1 MHASFCAEETTM
13 QACQQ
18 MCEVLIE
25 AGIDHVFGIP
35 GGGTSPLFNAIH
47 DHRDKIRF
55 ILTRHEQAASIM
67 ADVYGRLTGKPG
79 VVLGQGVFIGSS
91 GGFGIMEAFMSGS
104 PMIALTDT
112 SEGGVFAQHGAYQ
125 GGSGEHGAIDLP
137 TLFKTITKYTTY
149 ATTPKEA
156 VQGLQLAIKHATTGR
171 LGPACVLMRRNA
183 VLGEMDADTPPR
195 LFPTAGYLRGA
206 PQPAAAQDV
215 EQALQLLL
223 QAERP
228 VLIAGTGVHTARAYG
243 ELRALAEFLGAPVAT
258 SAKGKSTFPENH
270 PLAVGLMGTFG
281 QPAANTV
288 VSEADVLFVIGCHLS
303 PNTTRRENP
312 ELIDPTRQQIIQ
324 LDIDPRNAGWIF
336 PTAVNL
342 VGDAKVVLQ
351 QLVERAMQL
360 EMPRPSQAA
369 ARQERLQEQ
378 KAAAG
383 FHRAPELF
391 SDAVPILHQRLIRIM
406 NDTLDPSAILTMDA
420 GKNRLFMIHHYQP
433 REPGTMIVP
442 GGIAGMGWAPPAA
455 VAAKILHPERTCV
468 SVSSD
473 GGFAMSLH
481 VLSTALQYRAPT
493 IFVVMNDSALG
504 WVRDDRLD
512 RPEIAEYIDTN
523 FAAIA
528 QGFGCQGIRV
538 EKPQDI
544 APAIEKAK
552 TANVPTV
559 IDVMVSRDESYRK
572 VATP

>member
-1 MHASFCAEETTM
+1 M

-35 GGGTSPLFNAIH
+35 GGGTGPLFNAIH

-67 ADVYGRLTGKPG
+67 ADVYGRLTDKPG
-79 VVLGQGVFIGSS
+79 VLLGQGVFIGST
-91 GGFGIMEAFMSGS
+91 GAFGIMEAFMSSS

-112 SEGGVFAQHGAYQ
+112 SEAGVFAQHGSYQ
-125 GGSGEHGAIDLP
+125 GGTGEHGSVDL
-137 TLFKTITKYTTY
+137 LSVFKAITKYTTY

-156 VQGLQLAIKHATTGR
+156 VQGLQLAIKHATAGR
-171 LGPACVLMRRNA
+171 PGPACVLLRRNA
-183 VLGEMDADTPPR
+183 VLDEVDADTPPV
-195 LFPTAGYLRGA
+195 LFPTAGYLKGS
-206 PQPAAAQDV
+206 PQPAAEEDV

-223 QAERP
+223 RAERP
-228 VLIAGTGVHTARAYG
+228 VIIAGNGVHMAKAYG
-243 ELRALAEFLGAPVAT
+243 DLRSLAEFLGAPVAS
-258 SAKGKSTFPENH
+258 SAKGKSTIPEDH

-281 QPAANTV
+281 QKAANEAIT
-288 VSEADVLFVIGCHLS
+288 EADVILVIGCHLS

-312 ELIDPTRQQIIQ
+312 EFIDPKRQRLIQ
-324 LDIDPRNAGWIF
+324 VDIDPRNAGWIF

-342 VGDAKVVLQ
+342 IGDAKVVLR
-351 QLVERAMQL
+351 QLVDRARGLDAPQ
-360 EMPRPSQAA
+360 PPQAA
-369 ARQERLQEQ
+369 SRQQRLQERKQ
-378 KAAAG
+378 AAG
-383 FHRAPELF
+383 FHRAPEL
-391 SDAVPILHQRLIRIM
+391 STDDVPIRHQRLIRIM
-406 NDTLDPSAILTMDA
+406 NETLDPSAILTMDA

-433 REPGTMIVP
+433 REVGTMIVP
-442 GGIAGMGWAPPAA
+442 GGIAGMGWAPAAA
-455 VAAKILHPERTCV
+455 VGAKLLNPDRTCV

-481 VLSTALQYRAPT
+481 VLSTALQYHAPT

-512 RPEIAEYIDTN
+512 RPEIAEYIQTD

-528 QGFGCQGIRV
+528 QGFGCQGIHV

>member
-1 MHASFCAEETTM
+1 
-13 QACQQ
+13 

-47 DHRDKIRF
+47 DHRDQIRF

-91 GGFGIMEAFMSGS
+91 GGFGIMEALMSSS

-112 SEGGVFAQHGAYQ
+112 SEGGVFAQHSSYQ
-125 GGSGEHGAIDLP
+125 GGSGEYGSVDLP
-137 TLFKTITKYTTY
+137 AIFKAITKYTTY

-156 VQGLQLAIKHATTGR
+156 VQGLQLAIKHAIAGR
-171 LGPACVLMRRNA
+171 RGPTCVLLRRNA
-183 VLGEMDADTPPR
+183 VLDEVDTTTPPL

-206 PQPAAAQDV
+206 SQPAAEEDV
-215 EQALQLLL
+215 TQALQLLL
-223 QAERP
+223 RAGRP
-228 VLIAGTGVHTARAYG
+228 VIIAGNGVHVAKAYT
-243 ELRALAEFLGAPVAT
+243 ELRSLAEFLGAPVAT
-258 SAKGKSTFPENH
+258 GAKGKSTFPEDH

-281 QPAANTV
+281 QKVANGAV
-288 VSEADVLFVIGCHLS
+288 AEADVLLVVGCHLS

-312 ELIDPTRQQIIQ
+312 SLIDPSRQKIIQ
-324 LDIDPRNAGWIF
+324 IDIDPRNAGWIF

-342 VGDAKVVLQ
+342 VGDAKAVLQ
-351 QLVERAMQL
+351 QLVEGARRLDLPQT
-360 EMPRPSQAA
+360 PQAA
-369 ARQERLQEQ
+369 ARRERLQERKQ
-378 KAAAG
+378 SEG
-383 FHRAPELF
+383 YHRAPELF
-391 SDAVPILHQRLIRIM
+391 ADDVPIRHQRLIRIM
-406 NDTLDPSAILTMDA
+406 NDTLDPSAILTMAA

-433 REPGTMIVP
+433 RQPGTMIVP
-442 GGIAGMGWAPPAA
+442 GGIAGMGWAAPAA
-455 VAAKILHPERTCV
+455 VAAKLICPERTCV

-481 VLSTALQYRAPT
+481 VLSTALQYHAPT

-512 RPEIAEYIDTN
+512 RPEIAEYIDTD

-528 QGFGCQGIRV
+528 RGFGCQGIQV
-538 EKPQDI
+538 DKPQDI

-559 IDVMVSRDESYRK
+559 IDVRVSRDESYRK
-572 VATP
+572 VTTP